1 MVTLLGINKYLLS
14 FQFLLF
20 LFLFGFGVLIYISL
34 SHGSVFLN
42 YMVGFY
48 VGLLCFAFVL
58 CLAASLPGS
67 NVFVIVV
74 VFIVP
79 LVVQLLLLLSYEWQF
94 DFIGCD
100 YPAFENIH
108 GGSHVVVR
116 SGFS

>member
-1 MVTLLGINKYLLS
+1 M
-14 FQFLLF
+14 
-20 LFLFGFGVLIYISL
+20 FGFY
-34 SHGSVFLN
+34 FN
-42 YMVGFY
+42 VGF
-48 VGLLCFAFVL
+48 LCFAFVL

-79 LVVQLLLLLSYEWQF
+79 FELIFVVVVYEWQF

-108 GGSHVVVR
+108 GKSHVTLP
-116 SGFS
+116 SGFW

>member
-1 MVTLLGINKYLLS
+1 MWPHIIIRIDPDLDR
-14 FQFLLF
+14 
-20 LFLFGFGVLIYISL
+20 LI
-34 SHGSVFLN
+34 GSVFK
-42 YMVGFY
+42 
-48 VGLLCFAFVL
+48 LCFAFVL

-67 NVFVIVV
+67 NLSVVVV

-79 LVVQLLLLLSYEWQF
+79 FVVQFVVVVVVVVVMFRQF

-100 YPAFENIH
+100 YPAFVNIH